1 MKKRIL
7 AALLTAVLT
16 LGLLPAAAAE
26 GTFSDVPTT
35 YWGYDYIETAAE
47 AGLMKGTGGGK
58 FSPELKVSVAQFLT
72 LLGRLVF
79 PDVKADGGDWY
90 DPYVRAAKDAGL
102 LTGSKADVNN
112 VENEI
117 TRYDMA
123 VILCAAAKKLGVTE
137 KTAQPGEV
145 ADYMDIPALY
155 IDAVLAVYGTGLIK
169 GDQAGNF
176 NGENTMTRA
185 EVATVIARLL
195 AIQPGEATPEPEVI
209 ESETPTPKPST
220 PSSGSGT
227 GQKTAEPDLAG
238 ARKAIIK
245 RLTNMEEGML
255 DTTPYHISQAD
266 LLALVEEILESRS
279 DNYFVFS
286 ALWGPLECGSEESTG
301 VGFHYYGTKEEYEEY
316 KQEMKEVREKAAEIV
331 SATVTADMSDYE
343 IAKALHDYLVLNVEY
358 DHNWM
363 AGIYNGEIRPAESG
377 IYYPLMKYKATC
389 GTYADA
395 YKCLLDLAGVPCEKV
410 RGDSD
415 GTDEIAA
422 ALDYRYG
429 VSHAWNIVQID
440 GEWYHVD
447 VTWDDL
453 GGDDICYDYFLKSDE
468 MLRGHYNWNAPHA
481 CTSTKY
487 DDMAADELRQQKHA
501 EQMEKRRAE
510 IMVGFM
516 ERFNALPYRSAEG
529 LTGTDE
535 LSDEELLS
543 YSKDKVYYPMDQYT
557 YEDMIEIYFA
567 VINSEDKQVFQLNE
581 QFMKNSYEDDQWY
594 LVVFRYDVW
603 EEYYRR
609 NPQFRPQSQQ
619 Q

>member
-7 AALLTAVLT
+7 AILLTVVLT

-35 YWGYDYIETAAE
+35 YWGYDYIEAAAE

-79 PDVKADGGDWY
+79 PDVKADGEDWY
-90 DPYVRAAKDAGL
+90 GPYVRAAKEAGL
-102 LTGSKADVNN
+102 LTGSKVDVNN

-145 ADYMDIPALY
+145 ADYMDIPARY

-169 GDQAGNF
+169 GDQTGNF
-176 NGENTMTRA
+176 NGENTMTRV

-195 AIQPGEATPEPEVI
+195 AIQPGEATPEQEVI
-209 ESETPTPKPST
+209 EPETST
-220 PSSGSGT
+220 PETSTPSSSGSGT
-227 GQKTAEPDLAG
+227 GQKTAEPDLEG

-245 RLTNMEEGML
+245 CLSNMEPWVDM
-255 DTTPYHISQAD
+255 TPYHISMDESQN
-266 LLALVEEILESRS
+266 LVNEVLST
-279 DNYFVFS
+279 DPAGYFVFTY
-286 ALWGPLECGSEESTG
+286 GG
-301 VGFHYYGTKEEYEEY
+301 VGSADGVALSQDFRYYGTRKEFEEY
-316 KQEMKEVREKAAEIV
+316 KQEVKALQEKANKIV
-331 SATVTADMSDYE
+331 DSIVTDNMSDYE

-358 DHNWM
+358 NKNWLEDIRNPNSKLRRGKHVVYLALTDHLAVC
-363 AGIYNGEIRPAESG
+363 AGYSAT
-377 IYYPLMKYKATC
+377 YKYLM
-389 GTYADA
+389 
-395 YKCLLDLAGVPCEKV
+395 DLAGVPCEYIT
-410 RGDSD
+410 GDSD
-415 GTDEIAA
+415 GTDEMAA
-422 ALDYRYG
+422 ELGYG
-429 VSHAWNIVQID
+429 WSVSHAWNIVQID

-453 GGDDICYDYFLKSDE
+453 GGDNIRYDYFLKSDKA
-468 MLRGHYNWNAPHA
+468 LRGHYDWDTPHA

-487 DDMAADELRQQKHA
+487 DGMTGTENDQQQA
-501 EQMEKRRAE
+501 EREEKRKAE
-510 IMVGFM
+510 IMADFM
-516 ERFNALPYRSAEG
+516 ARFNTLPYRSAEG

-543 YSKDKVYYPMDQYT
+543 YSEDKVYYPMDQYT
-557 YEDMIEIYFA
+557 YEEMSEIYFA
-567 VINSEDKQVFQLNE
+567 VINSENEQVFQLNR
-581 QFMKNSYEDDQWY
+581 QFMEDSYEDDQWY

-609 NPQFRPQSQQ
+609 NPQFRPQS
-619 Q
+619 